1 MSDFEYTGSKVLLQ
15 TKGLLFFAFFA
26 GGLLYAI
33 PKGTPLLG
41 VILALVIG
49 TIISINVYRRTDNAV
64 KLIFVLTFFVA
75 GLTRI
80 IPLPFGLGIDGLLL
94 LAWLA
99 LLLKG
104 KSEGWKNASN
114 FATLAFLGWGAFCIL
129 EIMNPLSP
137 SLLAWFYA
145 VRGLSL
151 QQALLIPLFFILFKK
166 QSDYAYF
173 FKVWFI
179 LSIILGLYAAK
190 QFWIGV
196 FGFEQRWL
204 DAGGAV
210 THVLWG
216 KFTRMFSFLSDAN
229 QFGNAQAHTA
239 IVATIIALGKHSK
252 KWRVAAVITAL
263 VCYYGMIIS
272 GTRGAIIV
280 PGVGFIVYMII
291 NRNIKMILLGVVVGG
306 ISFHLLANTH
316 ILHGVEAVRRMRTA
330 FNATDDASFNVRL
343 ENRRI
348 LDNYMHDKPFGGGI
362 GSAGVWGQ
370 RFSPDSFLAHFETDG
385 HYVRIYAETGQIGLT
400 IYLLLFVGLLIKMA
414 WITWNLKDI
423 KLKNIC
429 AAFTGG
435 FAAIMAANYSAAVII
450 GLPTAAV
457 VCFHVAYVIMA
468 KKWDAEKQEANV

>member
-1 MSDFEYTGSKVLLQ
+1 MSNFENTGSKVLLQ
-15 TKGLLFFAFFA
+15 TKGLLFFVLFA
-26 GGLLYAI
+26 GGLLYVI

-41 VILALVIG
+41 VIVALVIG
-49 TIISINVYRRTDNAV
+49 TVLTINIYRHTDNAV
-64 KLIFVLTFFVA
+64 KLIFLLTFFVA

-114 FATLAFLGWGAFCIL
+114 FSTLAFVGWGVFCIL

-151 QQALLIPLFFILFKK
+151 QQALLIPLFFILFTK
-166 QSDYAYF
+166 QSDYTYF

-239 IVATIIALGKHSK
+239 IVATIIALGNHSK
-252 KWRVAAVITAL
+252 KWKIASIITAL
-263 VCYYGMIIS
+263 VCYYGMFIS

-280 PGVGFIVYMII
+280 PGVAFIVYMII
-291 NRNIKMILLGVVVGG
+291 NRNIKMIILGIVVGG

-316 ILHGVEAVRRMRTA
+316 VLHGVEAVRRMRTA
-330 FNATDDASFNVRL
+330 FNATEDASFNVRL

-348 LDNYMHDKPFGGGI
+348 LDNYMQDKPFGGGI

-414 WITWNLKDI
+414 WITWNLKDP

-435 FAAIMAANYSAAVII
+435 YAAIMAANYSAAVII

-457 VCFHVAYVIMA
+457 ICFNVAYVMMA
-468 KKWDAEKQEANV
+468 KKWDKKKLETNV

>member
-1 MSDFEYTGSKVLLQ
+1 MSNFEHTGSKVLLKK
-15 TKGLLFFAFFA
+15 KGIFIFSIFSIA
-26 GGLLYAI
+26 LLYVL
-33 PKGTPLLG
+33 PKGVALLG
-41 VILALVIG
+41 VVIALV
-49 TIISINVYRRTDNAV
+49 SITVLMINIYRYTGNAV
-64 KLIFVLTFFVA
+64 KIIFLLTFFVA

-80 IPLPFGLGIDGLLL
+80 IPFSFGLGIDGLLL
-94 LAWLA
+94 LAWLS
-99 LLLKG
+99 LFLQG
-104 KSEGWKNASN
+104 KRFSWKFASN
-114 FATLAFLGWGAFCIL
+114 FSTFAFLSWGVFCIL
-129 EIMNPLSP
+129 EILNPLSP

-151 QQALLIPLFFILFKK
+151 QQALFIPLFFILFTNR
-166 QSDYAYF
+166 SDYNFF
-173 FKVWFI
+173 FKAWFV

-204 DAGGAV
+204 DQGGAV

-239 IVATIIALGKHSK
+239 IVATIITLGKHSM
-252 KWRVAAVITAL
+252 KWKIASGITAL
-263 VCYYGMIIS
+263 ICFYGMIIS

-280 PGVGFIVYMII
+280 PGVAFIVFMIL
-291 NRNIKMILLGVVVGG
+291 NRNVKMLVIGAIMGAV
-306 ISFHLLANTH
+306 SFHVLANTH
-316 ILHGVEAVRRMRTA
+316 VLHGVEAVRRMRTA
-330 FNATDDASFNVRL
+330 FSATDDASFNVRL

-348 LDNYMHDKPFGGGI
+348 LDQYMEDKPFGGGI

-385 HYVRIYAETGQIGLT
+385 HYVRIYAETGVVGLS
-400 IYLLLFVGLLIKMA
+400 IYLLLFVGLLIKMCM
-414 WITWNLKDI
+414 ITWRIQDKG
-423 KLKNIC
+423 LKNIC

-450 GLPTAAV
+450 GLPTAGV
-457 VCFHVAYVIMA
+457 VCFHIAYVIMA
-468 KKWDAEKQEANV
+468 EKWDKKRMETYA